1 MSVIILVVFAA
12 VFLVTI
18 LILTAL
24 GTGASQQTK
33 QALAMLDSA
42 LATPEVD
49 KDDEVL
55 DIRRKEL
62 LSSLPW
68 LNRWLVQI
76 DIAPRLRIVLK
87 QAELNWTVGGLLLTA
102 AVTGVFSS
110 YAAYLRTGAMVL
122 SMVLGVCAA
131 TLPFLY
137 VFWKRSQRFARFEQN
152 LPDAL
157 DLVVGALRA
166 GHSLISAIG
175 IVAREAPDPIKKE
188 FRLCFDEQNFG
199 VDFRTAML
207 NLVARVPVQDVRI
220 VVTAMLIQKES
231 GGNLAEI
238 LEKVSVIIRDRY
250 RLKRQIRVHTAQ
262 GRLTGWILALLPI
275 ILGLGLYLV
284 NRKYMSTLW
293 ERPVG
298 LKMMYASAIMTTIGA
313 LVIRSIIRIR
323 V

>member
-284 NRKYMSTLW
+284 NPKYMSTLW